1 MIYKFLLLSDE
12 AENFSLEVK
21 IDPESTFLQL
31 NDTIIEALNYSKDQ
45 LTSFF
50 ICEDNWEKKTEITLI
65 EMDSSSEEDVWI
77 MESTRINEFV
87 EDVHQRLL
95 FVYDQMGDRSF
106 FMELRKIEFGSNLDS
121 PITKL
126 KGTPPQQIL
135 SFEELDKKYPEV
147 PSIDLDDDYSME
159 SGYND
164 DELDA
169 EGFSDLDFNNAPDSY
184 R

>member
-12 AENFSLEVK
+12 VENFSLEIK

-50 ICEDNWEKKTEITLI
+50 ICEDNWERKTEITLI
-65 EMDSSSEEDVWI
+65 EMDSSSEEDVWT
-77 MESTRINEFV
+77 MENTRINEFV
-87 EDVHQRLL
+87 EDEHQRLL

-106 FMELRKIEFGSNLDS
+106 FMELRKIEFGCTLDT
-121 PITKL
+121 PTTKL
-126 KGTPPQQIL
+126 KGTPPQQVL
-135 SFEELDKKYPEV
+135 PLEELDKKYSDV
-147 PSIDLDDDYSME
+147 PSLDLDDDFSME

-164 DELDA
+164 DELDT
-169 EGFSDLDFNNAPDSY
+169 EGFSDLDFNNDLDSY